1 LLFAVNFALP
11 LDNGVGWRLRH
22 ASRALKVPC
31 SFPSVY
37 FQQISVGTFAKALGF
52 ADLAI
57 NYLALAA
64 FFGVFLGLSLALL
77 KTQER

>member
-1 LLFAVNFALP
+1 MYKRQVNFSGL
-11 LDNGVGWRLRH
+11 
-22 ASRALKVPC
+22 LKPVSSLAGSAKAMGY

-52 ADLAI
+52 ADLAW

-64 FFGVFLGLSLALL
+64 FFALFLGLSVALL